1 MRPTAVTLLLF
12 LIGFPL
18 AVLPV
23 MFDPDLWVFWLIYLG
38 GALLVL
44 GVDALLAMSPR
55 RLHVEIETPDAMMI
69 GGRGTMQMQLLMPRG
84 VPPVRIEVLPE
95 LGETLAPQPAQ
106 KVEARAGET
115 IDVDVELVPVRRGQA
130 EVQRAWLRWTSPFGL
145 VERQKHVPIDRH
157 VPVEPN
163 VNAVRSTAM
172 AFFAPHEFASG
183 LKVER
188 YVGDGTEFDSLRE
201 YVPGLDSRAISWR
214 ATARHR
220 KLICQDYRAERNH
233 SVILALDT
241 GHLMSEPMGGIPK
254 LDHGVTAA
262 LVLAYMGLHTGDRV
276 GLFAFDSK
284 VRTYAEPQGGVH
296 AFPRLRRLTA
306 DLAYSASETNF
317 TLGLAELSARL
328 RRRSLI
334 VLLTDFVDTVTAELM
349 LDNVHRL
356 ARRHLVLFVTLRD
369 PELLAIAERDPDRV
383 SGLYESVVAGDFVRE
398 REVVLARL
406 RRMGCVCIDVAPQ
419 HVSTRMLNQY
429 LEIKRRELI

>member
-1 MRPTAVTLLLF
+1 MRPTSITLLLF

-23 MFDPDLWVFWLIYLG
+23 LFEPTLWVFWLVYLG
-38 GALLVL
+38 AALLLL
-44 GVDALLAMSPR
+44 GVDAMLAMSPSQ
-55 RLHVEIETPDAMMI
+55 LSVDVEVPDSLMI
-69 GGRGTMQMQLLMPRG
+69 GGRGSMQMRITMPQRS
-84 VPPVRIEVLPE
+84 PPARMEVLPE
-95 LGETLAPQPAQ
+95 LGERFAPQPPQ
-106 KVEARAGET
+106 TVRMRAGET
-115 IDVDVELVPVRRGQA
+115 SQVDVELKPVRRG
-130 EVQRAWLRWTSPFGL
+130 RAQVHRTWLRWTSPFGL
-145 VERQKHVPIDRH
+145 IERQKHVPIDLE

-163 VNAVRSTAM
+163 VHAVRSAAM
-172 AFFAPHEFASG
+172 EFFAPHEFASG

-220 KLICQDYRAERNH
+220 KLICQEFRAERNH
-233 SVILALDT
+233 SVVLAVDT
-241 GHLMSEPMGGIPK
+241 GHLMCEPLGGIPK

-276 GLFAFDSK
+276 GFFAFDSK
-284 VRTYAEPQGGVH
+284 VRTYAEPQGGVQS
-296 AFPRLRRLTA
+296 FPRLRRLST
-306 DLAYSASETNF
+306 DLAYSTSETNF

-349 LDNVHRL
+349 IENVHRL

-369 PELLAIAERDPDRV
+369 PELGGIAERGPARL
-383 SGLYESVVAGDFVRE
+383 SELYESVVAGDFVRE

-406 RRMGCVCIDVAPQ
+406 RRMGVLCVDVPPQ
-419 HVSTRMLNQY
+419 HVTTRVLNHY